1 MVTAE
6 VIYEKAKLLDSI
18 TLQEVAD
25 FLDFVAYKRK
35 ADFQKLLEEKRQ
47 YFPET
52 KPEPPDAK
60 PVYTTK
66 TLTLEEMDAAVEYEA
81 GQHK

>member
-52 KPEPPDAK
+52 KLKLPRKK
-60 PVYTTK
+60 PAYTTK
-66 TLTLEEMDAAVEYEA
+66 TLTLEDMDAAIEEQA
-81 GQHK
+81 GLHK

>member
-6 VIYEKAKLLDSI
+6 VIYEKAKLLDSV

-25 FLDFVAYKRK
+25 FLDFIAYKRK

-52 KPEPPDAK
+52 KLQLPRQK
-60 PVYTTK
+60 PAYTTK
-66 TLTLEEMDAAVEYEA
+66 TLTLEDMDAAIEEQV
-81 GQHK
+81 GFHK